1 MPQTSYQSSDLGVEA
16 SPVVSHS
23 NPTSGFG
30 ELKPNAAGIDI
41 GASSHWVS
49 VPPERD
55 AQSVR
60 EFGCYTPDLEALV
73 AWLRACSVE
82 TVAME
87 STGVYWIAL
96 YELLE
101 REGFEVILVNA
112 QHLKHV
118 PGRKSDVLDCQWL
131 RQLHSYGLLSASFRP
146 AEAMCVLR
154 QYIRQRDTLIQSAAQ
169 HIQRMQKALT
179 QMNLHLHRVL
189 SDLTGL
195 SGMRILK
202 AIVAGER
209 DPHTLA
215 ALKHER
221 VRKSEAEIAAALSG
235 TYREE
240 HLFVLGQELSLY
252 ETYQQQIA
260 ACDAQIETYLNH
272 LPSPLPPN
280 EQPQPK
286 VVRKA
291 VQNQPTFDLATHLH
305 RISGVDFCA
314 IDGLG
319 PLTVQ
324 TILSEVGL
332 DPTRFGSAQR
342 FASWLGLCPGSAIS
356 GGKRKSSKTRR
367 VSNRA
372 ANAFRI
378 AAMAAGKSDS
388 AIGAFFRRLKAR
400 LGAPKAITATAH
412 KLARIFYHLWS
423 TGQSYDDVGAEHYE
437 QQYRQRKLKY
447 LQKQAAA
454 LGLELSQAP
463 TGETLTQ
470 VVS

>member
-1 MPQTSYQSSDLGVEA
+1 MARPSRASSSASTTSE
-16 SPVVSHS
+16 VVTIH
-23 NPTSGFG
+23 PH
-30 ELKPNAAGIDI
+30 AAGIDI
-41 GASSHWVS
+41 GARSHWVS
-49 VPPERD
+49 VPPGRNEPC
-55 AQSVR
+55 VR

-73 AWLRACSVE
+73 NWLKQCGIA

-96 YELLE
+96 FELLE
-101 REGFEVILVNA
+101 AEGFEVILVHA
-112 QHLKHV
+112 QHLKYV
-118 PGRKSDVLDCQWL
+118 PGRKSDVLDCQWIQ
-131 RQLHSYGLLSASFRP
+131 QLHSYGLLSASFRP
-146 AEAMCVLR
+146 AEAMAVLR
-154 QYIRQRDTLIQSAAQ
+154 QYVRQRATLIADAAR
-169 HIQRMQKALT
+169 HVQRMQKVLT
-179 QMNLHLHRVL
+179 QMNLQLHQVL

-209 DPHTLA
+209 DPHKLA

-235 TYREE
+235 TYRAE
-240 HLFVLGQELSLY
+240 HLFVLRQELTLY
-252 ETYQQQIA
+252 ESYQQQIA
-260 ACDAQIETYLNH
+260 ACDAQIETYLEQ
-272 LPSPLPPN
+272 LPSPLPP
-280 EQPQPK
+280 EAQPAPK
-286 VVRKA
+286 APRKS
-291 VQNQPTFDLATHLH
+291 VQNQPSFDLSTHLY

-324 TILSEVGL
+324 TILSEVGV
-332 DPTRFGSAQR
+332 DSTRFGNQQR

-423 TGQSYDDVGAEHYE
+423 TGQAYQDAGAEYYE
-437 QQYRQRKLKY
+437 QQYRQRQLKY
-447 LQKQAAA
+447 LRKQAEA
-454 LGLELSQAP
+454 LGFELTQAELSEPLARD
-463 TGETLTQ
+463 
-470 VVS
+470 VS